1 MENKQIE
8 NKQMQAS
15 EMNGTVTH
23 EYRTEVGDF
32 VQFIGMSAEGDVLY
46 TREEFPVCVE
56 NKTIQATAVAE

>member
-1 MENKQIE
+1 ME

-15 EMNGTVTH
+15 ELNGTVTH

-46 TREEFPVCVE
+46 TREEYVMRVSTSTEEIEHPQE
-56 NKTIQATAVAE
+56 GSL